1 MAGQKGSEGNWWDL
15 CAGPHVEST
24 GQINSAA
31 ISVDSVAGAYWR
43 GDETKAQL
51 QRIYGT
57 AWETKD
63 QLKAWKQLQIEAARR
78 YDFRYAGCT
87 LRQACSIPYP
97 GEHLARLSSVLLR
110 VQRPPKVGCGAQPF
124 QH

>member
-1 MAGQKGSEGNWWDL
+1 MLGDSMQMRIKMPPRSLAGQKGSEGNWWDL
-15 CAGPHVEST
+15 CAGPHVDTT
-24 GQINSAA
+24 GQINAAA

-51 QRIYGT
+51 QRIYAT

-78 YDFRYAGCT
+78 CDCVCNTSWHASGS
-87 LRQACSIPYP
+87 L
-97 GEHLARLSSVLLR
+97 EL
-110 VQRPPKVGCGAQPF
+110 QR
-124 QH
+124 

>member
-1 MAGQKGSEGNWWDL
+1 VVPMTGEKGSEGNWWDL

-78 YDFRYAGCT
+78 YECRNAQVSARYHT
-87 LRQACSIPYP
+87 
-97 GEHLARLSSVLLR
+97 
-110 VQRPPKVGCGAQPF
+110 
-124 QH
+124 